1 MKTCGNKKVKN
12 EKWMRKEWWN
22 ELERC
27 DEKAWNKDA
36 WNEEVK
42 LLQVKVERRS
52 LRQCKKATRLSQQTL
67 GSVTTLQAKRR
78 KAQQSRRY
86 AGRQTIT
93 QMKTDRMKGRTKRS
107 DRGAHIQTDSNDKG
121 AKESADGWTRNLNQ
135 HRSVHSIGH
144 SPSHSQLTIDRPLP
158 WLRCLGDAKRKRIMQ
173 DIADNELRRW
183 RLETNCFQNGIL

>member
-93 QMKTDRMKGRTKRS
+93 QMKTDRMKGRTKHTNGVTEEHIYRQTRMTKGRRKALTDGQGTLINIEVCIASGTVRRILNSRS
-107 DRGAHIQTDSNDKG
+107 TVRFHGCVA
-121 AKESADGWTRNLNQ
+121 
-135 HRSVHSIGH
+135 
-144 SPSHSQLTIDRPLP
+144 
-158 WLRCLGDAKRKRIMQ
+158 
-173 DIADNELRRW
+173 
-183 RLETNCFQNGIL
+183 